1 MAMTVTELQIAAD
14 HPAFVGHFPGM
25 PIVPGVVLLDE
36 ALHAIARLT
45 GERLDQCTLRAVKFK
60 SVARP
65 GQSLTLQFVR
75 MRANDIRFEIL
86 SSGQMIA
93 NGTLA
98 LTQAIESGA
107 DG

>member
-1 MAMTVTELQIAAD
+1 MTVTELQIAAD
-14 HPAFVGHFPGM
+14 HPAFVGHFPNM

-45 GERLDQCTLRAVKFK
+45 GQRLDQCTLCAVKFK
-60 SVARP
+60 GIVRP
-65 GQSLTLQFVR
+65 GQSLTLQFER
-75 MRANDIRFEIL
+75 LRANDIRFEIH

-93 NGTLA
+93 NGTVT
-98 LTQAIESGA
+98 LTQATGSCG